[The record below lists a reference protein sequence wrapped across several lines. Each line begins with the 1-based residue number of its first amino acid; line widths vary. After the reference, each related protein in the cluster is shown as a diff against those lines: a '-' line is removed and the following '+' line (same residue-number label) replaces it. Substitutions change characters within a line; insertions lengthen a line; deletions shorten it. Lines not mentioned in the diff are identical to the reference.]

1 MEYIENQLC
10 YNHFTILLIELF
22 ENLIAKN
29 KDVLLF
35 VNVKTLLYM
44 KTLKTTFRQI
54 YFSSKRQQFVLLM
67 IG

>member
-35 VNVKTLLYM
+35 VNVETLLYM
-44 KTLKTTFRQI
+44 KIWKTTFRQI
-54 YFSSKRQQFVLLM
+54 YFSSKRPQFVLLM